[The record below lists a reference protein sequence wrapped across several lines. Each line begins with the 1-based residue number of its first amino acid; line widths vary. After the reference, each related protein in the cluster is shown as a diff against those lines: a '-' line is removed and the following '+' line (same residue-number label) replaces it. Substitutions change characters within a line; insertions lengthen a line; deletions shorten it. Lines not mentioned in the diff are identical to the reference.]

1 MATDI
6 FSDLELIRY
15 VVKGLEMESRPE
27 LYGEKIGGGELG
39 LNFEVLVNPDSKNK
53 YQLELTVQVNP
64 SDDSFDKH
72 GLRISMTI
80 VGFFRLRQQ
89 DADRSG
95 TEDEMKLLLV
105 NGLSVLYGTARP
117 LLATLAQ
124 QAGRHT
130 FALPTV
136 DMRKYLDDHFERN
149 AVDLESLTLAEL
161 HSFAKAQGIGLKGR
175 RKRENVLAAIAQHF
189 SGEE

>member
-15 VVKGLEMESRPE
+15 VVKDLEMESRPE
-27 LYGEKIGGGELG
+27 LYGEKTGGGELG
-39 LNFEVLVNPDSKNK
+39 LDFEVLLNPDSKNT
-53 YQLELTVQVNP
+53 YQLQLTVQVNP
-64 SDDSFDKH
+64 SEVNFDKH
-72 GLRISMTI
+72 GLRLSITI

-89 DADRSG
+89 DADRAA
-95 TEDEMKLLLV
+95 TEDEMKRLLI
-105 NGLSVLYGTARP
+105 NGLSVLYGTVRP
-117 LLATLAQ
+117 LLVTLAQ

-149 AVDLESLTLAEL
+149 AVDLESLTVTELRSLAR
-161 HSFAKAQGIGLKGR
+161 AQGIELRGR
-175 RKRENVLAAIAQHF
+175 RKRADLLAAIAEHF
-189 SGEE
+189 SED